1 MCSCILRARA
11 ECCWSWSR
19 PGTDRKR
26 PRLIPI
32 CTPQFSIMLLLA
44 VDTSG
49 KQGSIAIAQCGPGDA
64 CEVIEVAA
72 LSGGTFSAELVPQ
85 IDALLAKHKFS
96 KADIGAFAVVSGP
109 GSFTGLR
116 IGLAV
121 IKGLAEVLVKPIA
134 AVSLLQAL
142 ASAAHL
148 DGDVI
153 LALDAGRNEVFLG
166 EYQVCDAEM
175 RLIRERLLSRETW
188 LELTRD
194 AVVVTSDSSLREAA
208 RTKGLHVVEVAR
220 PRSDAI
226 AQLGWRK
233 ILSGETI
240 SPEAL

>member
-1 MCSCILRARA
+1 
-11 ECCWSWSR
+11 
-19 PGTDRKR
+19 
-26 PRLIPI
+26 
-32 CTPQFSIMLLLA
+32 MLLLA

-49 KQGSIAIAQCGPGDA
+49 KHGSIALASCGPGNA
-64 CEVIEVAA
+64 CKVIEVAE

-85 IDALLAKHKFS
+85 IAALLAKHKFS
-96 KADIGAFAVVSGP
+96 KTDIGAFAVVSGP

-121 IKGLAEVLVKPIA
+121 IKGLAEVLAKPIA

-142 ASAAHL
+142 ARAAHL
-148 DGDVI
+148 DGHVVA
-153 LALDAGRNEVFLG
+153 ALDGGRNEVFLG

-208 RTKGLHVVEVAR
+208 RTKGLHVVEVGR

-240 SPEAL
+240 SPEALEANYIGRSETDLFVKGS

>member
-1 MCSCILRARA
+1 
-11 ECCWSWSR
+11 
-19 PGTDRKR
+19 
-26 PRLIPI
+26 
-32 CTPQFSIMLLLA
+32 MLVLA

-64 CEVIEVAA
+64 CEVIEVAE

-85 IDALLAKHKFS
+85 IAALLVKHKFS
-96 KADIGAFAVVSGP
+96 KRDIGAFAVVSGP

-121 IKGLAEVLVKPIA
+121 IKGLAEVLAKPIA

-142 ASAAHL
+142 ARAAHL
-148 DGDVI
+148 DGHVVA
-153 LALDAGRNEVFLG
+153 ALDGGRNEVFLG
-166 EYQVCDAEM
+166 EYQVGDAEM

-208 RTKGLHVVEVAR
+208 RTKGLHVVEVGR

-240 SPEAL
+240 SPEALEANYIGRSETDLFVKGS

>member
-1 MCSCILRARA
+1 
-11 ECCWSWSR
+11 
-19 PGTDRKR
+19 
-26 PRLIPI
+26 
-32 CTPQFSIMLLLA
+32 MLVLA

-85 IDALLAKHKFS
+85 IGALLAKHKFS
-96 KADIGAFAVVSGP
+96 KADLAAFAVVSGP

-121 IKGLAEVLVKPIA
+121 IKGLAEVLAKPIA

-148 DGDVI
+148 DGHVVA
-153 LALDAGRNEVFLG
+153 ALDGGRNEVFLG
-166 EYQVCDAEM
+166 EYQVGDAEM

-208 RTKGLHVVEVAR
+208 RTKGLHVVEVGR

-240 SPEAL
+240 SPEALEANYIGRSETDLFVKGS